1 MIKTKFLPYLSLI
14 LLTCGL
20 LGADN
25 LVDNG
30 ILASDQSDAPDLWVI
45 SGGDVDYRRTGGPE
59 GLPCLTIKA
68 TDSFSLRQS
77 GITLVPGEK
86 YRLSATI
93 KTQNF
98 SCERGL
104 FVVHNDGW
112 RIDWGF
118 KEFPASSDWTRIESE
133 ICLDESNIGLYGAA
147 VALFKTQGE
156 ISFADIRLEALTETG
171 KRESF
176 SPLGSC
182 KERFLVPLEPSLAN
196 IPNEQKTLP
205 LFWGYPITGKTT
217 CEVVLDKQK
226 LPSLEF
232 VSQIASIPLTQAAP
246 GQHQVQA
253 RVLSETGE
261 ELGKCEFSFQ
271 IITPLPAAPEGKRLN
286 SLVTELLNQTIDKG
300 LDEFSFVQPRDGW
313 IYFELNGN
321 PTGELFLNSEKLA
334 LFPGPYG
341 ALEARRRLPR
351 GMHQLSVRNSV
362 GALLI
367 VRSIPELFKYP
378 TCFNSDVP
386 GNGNYDWDF
395 HQKYVLD
402 ACTSLNGAFL
412 PEENRLEARDRNLE
426 WFPNLGVSRDVETL
440 SPAELIE
447 KISRSDRFT
456 DPAGCGVTMDE
467 LFFYRAASGLV
478 NYAAALRGLPN
489 PDGKAIYTWFV
500 GNPAIPGLHHNFMSA
515 AMNAGNDR
523 GFMLFEAYCQPQ
535 PTEKDAAVFIENK
548 ILTMLRQ
555 MNKFIPGATSK
566 TGVILGNFTQIPI
579 LSLDHRADVDYK
591 YYLDMQMNFL
601 ATHPEC
607 RDLPVTGYWGC
618 QYADEETLRW
628 SFRLL
633 RHYAI
638 EGQTSMLSSQ
648 FGFHYRPELLK
659 NPDFSEGLEHWSVS
673 GEIETSSDTLFGKQG
688 MGIWA
693 SGKRMSFAVFK
704 GTETV
709 KEPALQQTVS
719 GLIPGKAYSLQFVT
733 ADLKDILEN
742 RINPRP
748 LPISAD
754 LGSPELL
761 PGRSFVHID
770 RRTKTS
776 KTSHA
781 RINLHRIVFRAA
793 TPVLP
798 ITIRSAGKADE
809 KLILAHIQLK
819 PYFEN

>member
-1 MIKTKFLPYLSLI
+1 MIKTNLFACFALI

-20 LGADN
+20 FGADN

-30 ILASDQSDAPDLWVI
+30 ILASDQSDTPDLWVI
-45 SGGDVDYRRTGGPE
+45 SGGDVEYHRAGGPE

-68 TDSFSLRQS
+68 TDSFYLRQS
-77 GITLVPGEK
+77 GITLLPGEK

-98 SCERGL
+98 NCERGL

-112 RIDWGF
+112 KIDWGF
-118 KEFPASSDWTRIESE
+118 REFPANSDWQRFEQEIRIEDSR
-133 ICLDESNIGLYGAA
+133 SGLYGAA
-147 VALFKTQGE
+147 VALFKTQGK
-156 ISFADIRLEALTETG
+156 ISFADIRLEALTESG
-171 KRESF
+171 KQKSF

-205 LFWGYPITGKTT
+205 LFWGYPITSKTT
-217 CEVVLDKQK
+217 CEVVLDGKT
-226 LPSLEF
+226 LPPLEF
-232 VSQIASIPLTQAAP
+232 VSQIASIPLTQGAP
-246 GQHQVQA
+246 GRHQVSA

-261 ELGKCEFSFQ
+261 ELGRCEFTFQ
-271 IITPLPAAPEGKRLN
+271 TIIPTPVPSSVKRLN
-286 SLVTELLNQTIDKG
+286 SLVTELLHQGIDKD
-300 LDEFSFVQPRDGW
+300 LAEFSVVQARDGW

-321 PTGELFLNSEKLA
+321 PNGELYLNSEKLA

-341 ALEARRRLPR
+341 ALEARSRLPR
-351 GMHQLSVRNSV
+351 GLHQLSVKNSV

-378 TCFNSDVP
+378 TCYNSYVP
-386 GNGNYDWDF
+386 GNGKYDWDF

-402 ACTSLNGAFL
+402 ACTTLNGAFL
-412 PEENRLEARDRNLE
+412 PDENRQEAKDRNLE

-447 KISRSDRFT
+447 KFSRSVRFT
-456 DPAGCGVTMDE
+456 DPAGRGVTMDE

-478 NYAAALRGLPN
+478 NYAAALRGLLN

-500 GNPAIPGLHHNFMSA
+500 GSPAIPGLHHNFMSA

-535 PTEKDAAVFIENK
+535 PNETEAAVFIANK
-548 ILTMLRQ
+548 ILPMLRQ

-591 YYLDMQMNFL
+591 YYLDMQMNLL

-618 QYADEETLRW
+618 QYADEELLRW

-638 EGQTSMLSSQ
+638 EGQTSMLSAQ
-648 FGFHYRPELLK
+648 FGFHYRPELLQ

-673 GEIETSSDTLFGKQG
+673 GDIQTSSDTQFGKQG

-704 GTETV
+704 AADAA
-709 KEPALQQTVS
+709 KEPALQQRVS

-742 RINPRP
+742 RVNPRP
-748 LPISAD
+748 LPFSVD
-754 LGSPELL
+754 LGSPQLL
-761 PGRSFVHID
+761 PDKSFVHID

-776 KTSHA
+776 KTKHA
-781 RINLHRIVFRAA
+781 RINLHRLVFRAA
-793 TPVLP
+793 TPELP
-798 ITIRSAGKADE
+798 LTIRSAGKVDE
-809 KLILAHIQLK
+809 ELILAHIQLK